1 MELILESFL
10 GFKHI
15 KIKIMKKLFVLLM
28 ILGLT
33 SCSFNK
39 SELYKIT
46 DSFVESLSTTY
57 QRYGLLNSA
66 DNSKTTEDGEYTVT
80 PIGRLINVKINKSV
94 SSEEYESLKKSLLNH
109 YKGNSKVNDVYISN
123 AGTIMIDCR
132 N

>member
-1 MELILESFL
+1 
-10 GFKHI
+10 
-15 KIKIMKKLFVLLM
+15 MKKLFVLIM

-57 QRYGLLNSA
+57 ERYGLDISKNQ
-66 DNSKTTEDGEYTVT
+66 KTTEDGEYTVT
-80 PIGRLINVKINKSV
+80 PIGRLINVKINKPV
-94 SSEEYESLKKSLLNH
+94 SSEEYEDLKKSLLSH
-109 YKGNSKVNDVYISN
+109 YKGNSKVNDVYIN
-123 AGTIMIDCR
+123 KVGTIMIDCR

>member
-1 MELILESFL
+1 
-10 GFKHI
+10 
-15 KIKIMKKLFVLLM
+15 MKKLFVLIM
-28 ILGLT
+28 ILTLT

-39 SELYKIT
+39 SDLYEKT

-57 QRYGLLNSA
+57 QSYGVLNST
-66 DNSKTTEDGEYTVT
+66 DYSKTTKDGEYTIT

-94 SSEEYESLKKSLLNH
+94 SSEEYEDLKKSLLSH
-109 YKGNSKVNDVYISN
+109 YKGNSKVNNVYINN